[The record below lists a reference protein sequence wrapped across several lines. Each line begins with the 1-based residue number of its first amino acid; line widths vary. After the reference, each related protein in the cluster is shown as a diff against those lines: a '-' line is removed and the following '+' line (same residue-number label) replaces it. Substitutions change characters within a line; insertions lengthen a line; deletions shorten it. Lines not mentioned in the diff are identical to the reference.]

1 MAAPTRTP
9 QAPEWL
15 ALAVEAAGRVVEFWG
30 FKRNQ
35 GRVWAWLYLEARAM
49 SAQEIGDRLALS
61 KAAVS
66 ILVRELEQWGVV
78 VRVRRADGVWRYDAE
93 SDLWRMVLRVLQQR
107 ELQVIEAVLG
117 DLRRARADAER
128 DRRVSAI
135 TLKRID
141 LMIKFGVVCQKVLE
155 AFLKTSRLDIR
166 PLLGIL
172 ASKL

>member
-1 MAAPTRTP
+1 MEV
-9 QAPEWL
+9 PEWE

-35 GRVWAWLYLEARAM
+35 GRVWAWLYLQGRAM
-49 SAQEIGDRLALS
+49 NAQEIGARLMLS

-78 VRVRRADGVWRYDAE
+78 VRSRRADGVWRFDAE
-93 SDLWRMVLRVLQQR
+93 SDLWKMVLRVLRQR
-107 ELQVIEAVLG
+107 ELEVIGTVIE
-117 DLRRARADAER
+117 DLRRARTAAER
-128 DRRVSAI
+128 SGAGALAI
-135 TLKRID
+135 KRID
-141 LMIKFGVVCQKVLE
+141 LMIRFGVVCQKVLE

-172 ASKL
+172 SRF